1 MEDLFLKL
9 SAILTGF
16 DDLDPKLGSLYY
28 KELMKASGPPFTAL
42 LQTFSSKVLGH
53 AASTGHPASADQ
65 PAPAGNPEDLLRENI
80 WNVMDFQILSQ
91 AIINLWYTATLKLGN
106 VTWVAPP
113 EAYFD
118 SLLWRAIEAHPPA
131 VSGGYFGYWRYPP
144 EN

>member
-1 MEDLFLKL
+1 MEELFLKL
-9 SAILTGF
+9 SAALTGF

-28 KELMKASGPPFTAL
+28 KELMKVAGPQVTAL
-42 LQTFSSKVLGH
+42 LQTFSTKVL
-53 AASTGHPASADQ
+53 GHPASA
-65 PAPAGNPEDLLRENI
+65 AHTASAAPEDLIRENI
-80 WNVMDFQILSQ
+80 WNVLDFQTLSQ
-91 AIINLWYTATLKLGN
+91 AIINLWYTATLKLGS

-118 SLLWRAIEAHPPA
+118 TLLWRAIEAHPPA